1 MGVDLSLHECRD
13 PGFWK
18 YWHRGRSMYSPFYG
32 VWGSPIG
39 VPDLN
44 APSLLMVSLLMLRY
58 VSVAWAKPE
67 FPKGT
72 VVNSAYICRYDK

>member
-1 MGVDLSLHECRD
+1 MYHFIVDGPD
-13 PGFWK
+13 VF
-18 YWHRGRSMYSPFYG
+18 SPFYR
-32 VWGSPIG
+32 VWGSPIK

-44 APSLLMVSLLMLRY
+44 APSLLMLRY

-72 VVNSAYICRYDK
+72 VVNSAYICGYDK